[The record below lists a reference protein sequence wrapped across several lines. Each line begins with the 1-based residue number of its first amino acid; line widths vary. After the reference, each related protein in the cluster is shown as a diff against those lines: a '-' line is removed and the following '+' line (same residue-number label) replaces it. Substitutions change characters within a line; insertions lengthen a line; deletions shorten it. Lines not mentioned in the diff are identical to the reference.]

1 MAVEE
6 SLPLLSAV
14 ALTKVYERSRKG
26 DERPALD
33 GVDLEVPEG
42 TVVAVVG
49 RSGSGK
55 STLGRLLTL
64 HEAPSAGEVFYAGR
78 GVSTLT
84 ARERRRIRPRLQL
97 VLQDPAAALN
107 PRLRAVDAVAEPLLV
122 QGRERAAARRDAL
135 ELMAEV
141 GLSRELGERRAPEL
155 SGGQKQRLTIA
166 RALAAEPR
174 LIVLDEAF
182 SGLDL
187 PHQAQAANLLM
198 RLQERFALSYVL
210 ISHDLRLVGH
220 LADAVVV
227 MSRGRVVERGDAK
240 EILTSPAHEATR
252 ELVEA
257 ATAQPLNRGNA
268 VAPR

>member
-1 MAVEE
+1 MAAETSE
-6 SLPLLSAV
+6 RRPLLSAV
-14 ALTKVYERSRKG
+14 GLTKVYGRSARSG
-26 DERPALD
+26 EGPALD
-33 GVDLEVPEG
+33 GVDLAVHEG
-42 TVVAVVG
+42 TIVAVVG

-64 HEAPSAGEVFYAGR
+64 HEVPSAGQVFYDGQDVA
-78 GVSTLT
+78 VLT
-84 ARERRRIRPRLQL
+84 PRQRRAIRPRLQL

-122 QGRERAAARRDAL
+122 QGRDHAESRRRAL

-141 GLSRELGERRAPEL
+141 GLPGALEKRRAPEL

-187 PHQAQAANLLM
+187 PHQAQAANLLL

-220 LADAVVV
+220 LADEVVV
-227 MSRGRVVERGDAK
+227 MAQGRVVERGGAR
-240 EILTSPAHEATR
+240 ELLTSPAHQATR
-252 ELVEA
+252 ELVDA
-257 ATAQPLNRGNA
+257 AKLL
-268 VAPR
+268 

>member
-1 MAVEE
+1 MAVEVPPGR
-6 SLPLLSAV
+6 PLLSAV
-14 ALTKVYERSRKG
+14 GLTKVYGRSAKSG
-26 DERPALD
+26 ESPALD
-33 GVDLEVPEG
+33 GVDLEISEG

-64 HEAPSAGEVFYAGR
+64 HEAPNAGKLYYDGQDVAALTPGR
-78 GVSTLT
+78 L
-84 ARERRRIRPRLQL
+84 RRIRARLQL

-122 QGRERAAARRDAL
+122 QGRDRAASRLRAL
-135 ELMAEV
+135 QLMAEV
-141 GLSRELGERRAPEL
+141 GLPGALGERRAPEL

-187 PHQAQAANLLM
+187 PHQAQAANLLL

-220 LADAVVV
+220 LADEVVV
-227 MSRGRVVERGDAK
+227 MARGRVVERGGVQ
-240 EILTSPAHEATR
+240 ELLSSPAHEATR
-252 ELVEA
+252 ELVDA
-257 ATAQPLNRGNA
+257 ARLL
-268 VAPR
+268 